1 MKKLLE
7 NAEWCASGK
16 FTSKALTLFNYAF
29 LLAPETSNTI
39 GKTYSPDVI
48 DSVNKLME
56 ATGYHSNLSTL
67 KQILGGFNASIV
79 RGPLKDGKYSV
90 SYQNVT
96 NSQRNLLGLSKA
108 Y

>member
-16 FTSKALTLFNYAF
+16 FTSKGLTLFNYAF
-29 LLAPETSNTI
+29 LIAPETSNTI
-39 GKTYSPDVI
+39 GKAYLPDEI
-48 DSVNKLME
+48 DSINKMMEVN
-56 ATGYHSNLSTL
+56 GYHSNPSTL

-90 SYQNVT
+90 SYQNVI
-96 NSQRNLLGLSKA
+96 NSQRNLLELSKA